1 MISLIKAI
9 VEGGRHR
16 DSFDCLS
23 FILKYLVY
31 GQATQKGRLEQ
42 RWSQGMIVP

>member
-9 VEGGRHR
+9 VEEGRHR

-31 GQATQKGRLEQ
+31 GQATQKADWNRGGR
-42 RWSQGMIVP
+42 RA